1 MRGRRE
7 PQVSMLAFIDLE
19 TRVPAGHP
27 LRTIKGLADRA
38 LAQLSPEFDRM
49 YAQIGRPSI
58 PPERLLK
65 ASLLISLYSVCS
77 ERGFCEQLDYNLLF
91 RWFLG
96 MNLMEPS
103 FDPTVFTKNRERLL
117 KHRVGQALFDEVVLE
132 ADRRGLLS
140 DEHFTVDGTLI
151 EAAASLKS
159 FKPKDGDPPK
169 TTDDDPGN
177 PSVDFHGE
185 RRSNATHQSTTDP
198 EARLLRKGKG
208 KEAKL
213 VFMAHALM
221 ENRHGLLVD
230 FQTTQ
235 ATGTAERDT
244 VPVLVDQAKERGFH
258 PKTLGG
264 DKGYDTGDCVAAL
277 RQRGLTPHVAQNT
290 NGRSSAIDGR
300 TTRHPGYAIS
310 HLKWHAD
317 GEEELM
323 FPAMDRVAPLVAQ
336 GYLHDH
342 NEFDTMTEGLAKI
355 TAASDSLVAARE
367 TAALTAVLRIHL
379 DKEDIHLY
387 PTLRER
393 TSGEEQ
399 AAIVGGMAQKVP
411 PERTPEFIRWLFS
424 LLGHDDREMWTRVVM
439 GLLPEQVFAGLKLLI
454 RDTITDDWAE
464 LTRRIPELAS

>member
-7 PQVSMLAFIDLE
+7 PQVSMLTFIDLE
-19 TRVPAGHP
+19 TRVPADHP
-27 LRTIKGLADRA
+27 LRTINRLADRA

-49 YAQIGRPSI
+49 YAQVGRPSI

-65 ASLLISLYSVCS
+65 ASLLISLYSVRS

-96 MNLMEPS
+96 MNLIEPS

-159 FKPKDGDPPK
+159 FKPRDGDPPK
-169 TTDDDPGN
+169 ATDDDPGN

-221 ENRHGLLVD
+221 ENRHGMLVD
-230 FQTTQ
+230 FLTTQ

-244 VPVLVDQAKERGFH
+244 VPVLVDQAKERG
-258 PKTLGG
+258 LSSQNVGWG
-264 DKGYDTGDCVAAL
+264 QGL
-277 RQRGLTPHVAQNT
+277 RYRGLRGSPASAR
-290 NGRSSAIDGR
+290 GDASRS
-300 TTRHPGYAIS
+300 TEHQWPVQRH
-310 HLKWHAD
+310 
-317 GEEELM
+317 
-323 FPAMDRVAPLVAQ
+323 
-336 GYLHDH
+336 
-342 NEFDTMTEGLAKI
+342 
-355 TAASDSLVAARE
+355 
-367 TAALTAVLRIHL
+367 
-379 DKEDIHLY
+379 
-387 PTLRER
+387 
-393 TSGEEQ
+393 
-399 AAIVGGMAQKVP
+399 
-411 PERTPEFIRWLFS
+411 
-424 LLGHDDREMWTRVVM
+424 
-439 GLLPEQVFAGLKLLI
+439 
-454 RDTITDDWAE
+454 
-464 LTRRIPELAS
+464 

>member
-65 ASLLISLYSVCS
+65 ASLLISLYSVRS

-140 DEHFTVDGTLI
+140 DEHFTVDGALI

-169 TTDDDPGN
+169 KTDGDPGN

-213 VFMAHALM
+213 AFMAHALM

-235 ATGTAERDT
+235 ATGTAQRDT
-244 VPVLVDQAKERGFH
+244 VPVLEDQAKERGFH

-277 RQRGLTPHVAQNT
+277 RQRGLTPHAAQNT

-300 TTRHPGYAIS
+300 TTRQPGYAIS
-310 HLKWHAD
+310 QRIRKRV
-317 GEEELM
+317 EEIFGWMKTVGGFRRTRYKGL
-323 FPAMDRVAPLVAQ
+323 DRTGLAGYLVATA
-336 GYLHDH
+336 YNLVRMAKLL
-342 NEFDTMTEGLAKI
+342 ELAKE
-355 TAASDSLVAARE
+355 APEA
-367 TAALTAVLRIHL
+367 
-379 DKEDIHLY
+379 
-387 PTLRER
+387 
-393 TSGEEQ
+393 Q
-399 AAIVGGMAQKVP
+399 AA
-411 PERTPEFIRWLFS
+411 
-424 LLGHDDREMWTRVVM
+424 
-439 GLLPEQVFAGLKLLI
+439 
-454 RDTITDDWAE
+454 
-464 LTRRIPELAS
+464 